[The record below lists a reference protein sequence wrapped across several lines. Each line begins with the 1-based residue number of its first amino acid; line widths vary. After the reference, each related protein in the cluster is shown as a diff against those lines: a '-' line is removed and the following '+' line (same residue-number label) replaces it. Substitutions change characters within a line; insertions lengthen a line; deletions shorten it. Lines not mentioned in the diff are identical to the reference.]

1 MIDRLFTA
9 VLAFTMLAFGA
20 ATLASLTVAPA
31 VAPAVAARQ
40 VQLERVVITAKR
52 TAPAVV
58 AQADTQAPSVH

>member
-20 ATLASLTVAPA
+20 ATFASLTVSP
-31 VAPAVAARQ
+31 VAAPRQ

-52 TAPAVV
+52 VTPAVV
-58 AQADTQAPSVH
+58 AQADLPSASVQ